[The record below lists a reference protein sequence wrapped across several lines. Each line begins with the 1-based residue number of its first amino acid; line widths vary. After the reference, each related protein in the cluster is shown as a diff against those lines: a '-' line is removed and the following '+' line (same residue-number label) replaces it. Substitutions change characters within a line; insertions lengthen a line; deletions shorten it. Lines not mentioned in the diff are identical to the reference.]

1 MIGTNAPIALV
12 ATVRRNPDS
21 YGTFQTSSRMSRQAT
36 NRMEAEKMTTPNPKS
51 AKFQLWP
58 LSHRAAIA
66 D

>member
-1 MIGTNAPIALV
+1 
-12 ATVRRNPDS
+12 
-21 YGTFQTSSRMSRQAT
+21 MSRQAT
-36 NRMEAEKMTTPNPKS
+36 NRIEAEKMTTPIPKS